1 MRGPNV
7 VRKIA
12 ANIQPVFFQKETE
25 KIRFARFNGFLFG
38 VLYYWIIKL
47 HFLWKYTEG
56 QDLKII
62 KTENKFVIKKI
73 KKDNERSN

>member
-1 MRGPNV
+1 MRGPTV
-7 VRKIA
+7 GKIA
-12 ANIQPVFFQKETE
+12 ACSRFFQKETE

-62 KTENKFVIKKI
+62 KKENKFVIKKI
-73 KKDNERSN
+73 IVEYSRYRKI